1 MVEAQAQIE
10 AGAYYCRQQSAALTR
25 RGGDVV
31 GTITQRDANG
41 FVVGIRQPKV
51 TGSAAQAPDGS
62 LAAAL
67 TNQVTQPT
75 SNDARYDRTFVN
87 DASGTT
93 VFVSQGGFNAQGE
106 VNSSIANPASGY
118 QGGVTGSSLT
128 PGHVQRQ
135 LVANGE
141 VLARYG

>member
-62 LAAAL
+62 LA
-67 TNQVTQPT
+67 
-75 SNDARYDRTFVN
+75 
-87 DASGTT
+87 
-93 VFVSQGGFNAQGE
+93 
-106 VNSSIANPASGY
+106 
-118 QGGVTGSSLT
+118 
-128 PGHVQRQ
+128 
-135 LVANGE
+135 
-141 VLARYG
+141 